1 MQERYLSL
9 SLQQTAEPPPSLT
22 VSDDWVFGITPDR
35 GYTPQLPA
43 PVHTYEQKHGSKHV
57 PQDTA
62 SHAKWGQSEALHHSQ
77 LGSASAESTVDA
89 EAGEQE
95 APLAASLVAVS
106 SSAHPANA
114 CAARVQVASPP
125 ASSVAVSSSTQPAHA
140 VPASVKEAVD
150 RFESWTLEQ
159 AAVVPPEP
167 LLTHTQQHMQQTQ
180 QEQMLQQAQAQ
191 QQAQQQTQQQTQ
203 QQQQQQRLPTL
214 VLQQEQAVLPWRGS
228 GVSQSTEPTS
238 CIPLSLSRDASA
250 SSCLT
255 YQRKQ
260 EVLEPILSQ
269 SNQQASSLS
278 TGSICMRSPASCL
291 QPEPARQQQP
301 QSSASMFIEATL
313 AAINADQSLATQE
326 LRGPV
331 SSAIDLTTS
340 APNHTADLASQ
351 APMSQA
357 DGSVVQPSRPVEG
370 CVQRP
375 PLPAKR
381 AGQTFLTRPRF
392 ADAFANPSLY
402 QQPWLQAGARSAG
415 ADSAPCSHIAD
426 VGQGRC
432 AGHSSGPTVHSRH
445 ATAQREAGSSGHTP
459 HTGTAAVASSAQHP
473 SIRDTGSL
481 HQADL
486 DRTTLPPANRS
497 PTQTLAGDATCSQG
511 LNDGRRASR
520 VTNATEQSAG
530 EARHGSRSDDVGE
543 PGRTG
548 SRWSAVN
555 AYRQAREAAVRAAA
569 GNLPATARAAAGN
582 GPAARAAAGNG
593 PAARAAA
600 GADPTGTIPKLCSF
614 LEIDTSR
621 LSQ

>member
-159 AAVVPPEP
+159 AAVVPLACLADASAAQPEP

-191 QQAQQQTQQQTQ
+191 QQAQQQTQ

-340 APNHTADLASQ
+340 AANHTADLASQ

-415 ADSAPCSHIAD
+415 ADSAPCSHMAD

-445 ATAQREAGSSGHTP
+445 ATAQREAGRSGHTP
-459 HTGTAAVASSAQHP
+459 HTGTAAVAGSAQHP

-530 EARHGSRSDDVGE
+530 EARHDSRSDDVGE

-569 GNLPATARAAAGN
+569 DNLPAT
-582 GPAARAAAGNG
+582 
-593 PAARAAA
+593 ARAAA
-600 GADPTGTIPKLCSF
+600 GADPTGTIPKLCST